1 MPTEPR
7 PRTKIYHTPDDHH
20 SEMLTPWLIAAALG
34 LAALVLFGSIERNL
48 QNRDAVPTGPT
59 THHASII
66 CPPQTSPGHPV
77 ACR

>member
-1 MPTEPR
+1 MPTDPR
-7 PRTKIYHTPDDHH
+7 PRTKIYHPPDDHH

-48 QNRDAVPTGPT
+48 QNREAVPTGPT
-59 THHASII
+59 AHQASII
-66 CPPQTSPGHPV
+66 CPPQTSPGRPA